1 MKSFPYFGRLC
12 ASALLL
18 ILSGCGALAPLGGVK
33 PSVPIGN
40 AKLTPVSVSTRDL
53 TQLPKPEARVPVAV
67 YAFRDQTGQFKGQ
80 PDSNLS
86 NAVTQGA
93 AAILVKALLDSGW
106 YMPMEREGFQNLLT
120 ERRVARAIEVPAD
133 KGKPGSSYPTLI
145 PANYIFEGGITG
157 YETNVRTG
165 GAGANY
171 LGIGGE
177 TKYRVDQ
184 VTVNL
189 RSVDVRTGQIVNS
202 VSVTKTLFS
211 HEVSANVFQYVAY
224 KTLLQLEGG
233 FSSNEPSQLAVKEA
247 LETAVIHLTI
257 QGIRDKQWGL
267 RNAQDWNSP
276 IIQSYLRDYDS
287 QSNLAGFDPN
297 NPIPMNPA
305 APSPAPASVPAQAAA
320 SSPAPV
326 VEEKPTQI
334 TVAKRDP
341 EKDKVAQ
348 AAAPPE
354 NPPGVISPK
363 APPGFAEGFAAAQ
376 RGDYLDALVFWQPLA
391 TAGYAPAQHNVAL
404 LYQRGLGVPAKADIA
419 VNWFTKAAQ
428 GGYVQSMNQLAAWF
442 ETGGYGMA
450 ADKQRAVQWYKESAA
465 KGDAWARD
473 RLSNPR

>member
-1 MKSFPYFGRLC
+1 MKPSLNFRSLC
-12 ASALLL
+12 AGAVLLL
-18 ILSGCGALAPLGGVK
+18 LGGCGVVVPLDGVK
-33 PSVPIGN
+33 SSPAMGN
-40 AKLTPVSVSTRDL
+40 AKLTPLSRSTRDL
-53 TQLPKPEARVPVAV
+53 TQLPKPEARIPVAV

-80 PDSNLS
+80 PESYLS

-189 RSVDVRTGQIVNS
+189 RSVDVRTGQIANS

-211 HEVSANVFQYVAY
+211 HEISSSVFQYVAY

-233 FSSNEPSQLAVKEA
+233 FSSNEPGQLAVKEA

-257 QGIRDKQWGL
+257 QGIRDKQWNL
-267 RNAQDWNSP
+267 LNAKDWNSP

-287 QSNLAGFDPN
+287 QANLTELDPN
-297 NPIPMNPA
+297 KPIPLQPT
-305 APSPAPASVPAQAAA
+305 PPAPGETPVPAT
-320 SSPAPV
+320 PV
-326 VEEKPTQI
+326 AEEKPPEI
-334 TVAKRDP
+334 AVAKRDP
-341 EKDKVAQ
+341 EKDKA
-348 AAAPPE
+348 ADEAAPPE

-376 RGDYLDALVFWQPLA
+376 RGDYLDALVYWQPLA
-391 TAGYAPAQHNVAL
+391 SAGYAPAQHNVAL
-404 LYQRGLGVPAKADIA
+404 LYQRGLGVPAKPDIA
-419 VNWFTKAAQ
+419 VSWFSKAAQ
-428 GGYVQSMNQLAAWF
+428 TGYVQSMNQLAAWF
-442 ETGGYGMA
+442 ETGGYSMMPDA
-450 ADKQRAVQWYKESAA
+450 QRALEWYRKSAA
-465 KGDAWARD
+465 TGDRWAKD
-473 RLSNPR
+473 QLNRLKAN

>member
-1 MKSFPYFGRLC
+1 MKSYLQVGRVC
-12 ASALLL
+12 AGTLLL
-18 ILSGCGALAPLGGVK
+18 ILSGCGAL
-33 PSVPIGN
+33 VPTDGLKSSLAMGN
-40 AKLTPVSVSTRDL
+40 AKLTPVSRSTRDL
-53 TQLPKPEARVPVAV
+53 TQLPKPDARVPVAV

-93 AAILVKALLDSGW
+93 ATLLVKALLDSGW

-133 KGKPGSSYPTLI
+133 KGKPGSSYPALI

-211 HEVSANVFQYVAY
+211 HEISSSVFQYVAY

-257 QGIRDKQWGL
+257 QGIRDKQWNL
-267 RNAQDWNSP
+267 RNPQDWNAP

-287 QSNLAGFDPN
+287 QANLTEQDPN
-297 NPIPMNPA
+297 TPIPLNPA
-305 APSPAPASVPAQAAA
+305 APAPAS
-320 SSPAPV
+320 APGPVAV
-326 VEEKPTQI
+326 VEEKPQEV

-341 EKDKVAQ
+341 EKDKAAD

-354 NPPGVISPK
+354 NAPGVISPK

-376 RGDYLDALVFWQPLA
+376 RGDYLDALVYWQPLA
-391 TAGYAPAQHNVAL
+391 SLGYAPAQHNVAL
-404 LYQRGLGVPAKADIA
+404 MYQRGLGVPAKPDLA
-419 VNWFTKAAQ
+419 VTWFTKAAD

-442 ETGGYGMA
+442 ETGGYGLA
-450 ADKQRAVQWYKESAA
+450 PDLQRSLQWYRKSAA
-465 KGDAWARD
+465 AGDKWAKD
-473 RLSNPR
+473 QLSRPR

>member
-1 MKSFPYFGRLC
+1 MKSYLQVGRVC
-12 ASALLL
+12 AGTLLL
-18 ILSGCGALAPLGGVK
+18 MLSGCGAL
-33 PSVPIGN
+33 VPTDGLKSSLAMGN
-40 AKLTPVSVSTRDL
+40 AKLTPVSRSTRDL
-53 TQLPKPEARVPVAV
+53 TQLPKPDARVPVAV

-93 AAILVKALLDSGW
+93 ATLLVKALLDSGW

-133 KGKPGSSYPTLI
+133 KGKPGSSYPALI

-211 HEVSANVFQYVAY
+211 HEISSSVFQYVAY

-257 QGIRDKQWGL
+257 QGIRDKQWNL
-267 RNAQDWNSP
+267 RNPQDWNAP

-287 QSNLAGFDPN
+287 QANLTEQDPN
-297 NPIPMNPA
+297 TPIPLNPA
-305 APSPAPASVPAQAAA
+305 APATASAPGPVA
-320 SSPAPV
+320 V
-326 VEEKPTQI
+326 VEEKLQEV

-341 EKDKVAQ
+341 ERDKAAD

-354 NPPGVISPK
+354 NAPGVISPK

-376 RGDYLDALVFWQPLA
+376 RGDYLDALVYWQPLA
-391 TAGYAPAQHNVAL
+391 TLGYAPAQHNVAL
-404 LYQRGLGVPAKADIA
+404 MYQRGLGVPARPDLA
-419 VNWFTKAAQ
+419 VTWFTKAAD

-442 ETGGYGMA
+442 ETGGYGLA
-450 ADKQRAVQWYKESAA
+450 PDLQRSLQWYRKSAA
-465 KGDAWARD
+465 AGDKWARD
-473 RLSNPR
+473 QLSRPR

>member
-1 MKSFPYFGRLC
+1 MKSYLQVGRVC
-12 ASALLL
+12 AGTLLL
-18 ILSGCGALAPLGGVK
+18 MLSGCGAL
-33 PSVPIGN
+33 VPTDGLKSSLAMGN
-40 AKLTPVSVSTRDL
+40 AKLTPVSRSTRDL
-53 TQLPKPEARVPVAV
+53 TQLPKPDARVPVAV

-93 AAILVKALLDSGW
+93 ATLLVKALLDSGW

-133 KGKPGSSYPTLI
+133 KGKPGSSYPALI

-211 HEVSANVFQYVAY
+211 HEISSSVFQYVAY

-257 QGIRDKQWGL
+257 QGIRDKQWNL
-267 RNAQDWNSP
+267 RNPQDWNAP

-287 QSNLAGFDPN
+287 QANLTEQDPN
-297 NPIPMNPA
+297 TPIPLNPA
-305 APSPAPASVPAQAAA
+305 APAPAS
-320 SSPAPV
+320 APGPVAV
-326 VEEKPTQI
+326 VEEKLQEV

-341 EKDKVAQ
+341 ERDKAAD

-354 NPPGVISPK
+354 NAPGVISPK

-376 RGDYLDALVFWQPLA
+376 RGDYLDALVYWQPLA
-391 TAGYAPAQHNVAL
+391 TLGYAPAQHNVAL
-404 LYQRGLGVPAKADIA
+404 MYQRGLGVPARPDLA
-419 VNWFTKAAQ
+419 VTWFTKAAD

-442 ETGGYGMA
+442 ETGGYGLA
-450 ADKQRAVQWYKESAA
+450 PDLQRSLQWYRKSAA
-465 KGDAWARD
+465 AGDKWARD
-473 RLSNPR
+473 QLSRPR

>member
-1 MKSFPYFGRLC
+1 MKSFLHIGRIC
-12 ASALLL
+12 AASMLL
-18 ILSGCGALAPLGGVK
+18 LSGCGALVPVDGVK
-33 PSVPIGN
+33 SSLALGN
-40 AKLTPVSVSTRDL
+40 AKLTPVSRSTRDL

-93 AAILVKALLDSGW
+93 ATILVKALLDSGW
-106 YMPMEREGFQNLLT
+106 YLPMEREGFQNLLT

-133 KGKPGSSYPTLI
+133 KGKPGSSYPALI

-189 RSVDVRTGQIVNS
+189 RSVDVRNGQIVNS

-257 QGIRDKQWGL
+257 QGIRDKQWNL
-267 RNAQDWNSP
+267 RNPQDWNAP

-287 QSNLAGFDPN
+287 QANLTEQDPN
-297 NPIPMNPA
+297 APVPLNPVV
-305 APSPAPASVPAQAAA
+305 PAPAPAPVPAPVA
-320 SSPAPV
+320 SPVAV
-326 VEEKPTQI
+326 VEEKPQEI
-334 TVAKRDP
+334 AVSKRNPD
-341 EKDKVAQ
+341 KDKAAD

-354 NPPGVISPK
+354 NAPGVISPK

-391 TAGYAPAQHNVAL
+391 TLGYAPAQHNVAL
-404 LYQRGLGVPAKADIA
+404 MYQRGLGVPAKPELA
-419 VNWFTKAAQ
+419 VSWFTKAADA
-428 GGYVQSMNQLAAWF
+428 GYVQSMNQLAAWF
-442 ETGGYGMA
+442 ETGGYGMQPDA
-450 ADKQRAVQWYKESAA
+450 ARSLKWYKASAA
-465 KGDAWARD
+465 AGDKWARD
-473 RLSNPR
+473 QLSRPR

>member
-1 MKSFPYFGRLC
+1 MKSYLQVGRVC
-12 ASALLL
+12 AGTLLL
-18 ILSGCGALAPLGGVK
+18 MLSGCGAL
-33 PSVPIGN
+33 VPIDGLKSSLAMGN
-40 AKLTPVSVSTRDL
+40 AKLTPVSRSTRDL
-53 TQLPKPEARVPVAV
+53 TQLPKPDARVPVAV

-93 AAILVKALLDSGW
+93 ATLLVKALLDSGW

-133 KGKPGSSYPTLI
+133 KGKPGSSYPALI

-211 HEVSANVFQYVAY
+211 HEISSSVFQYVAY

-257 QGIRDKQWGL
+257 QGIRDKQWNL
-267 RNAQDWNSP
+267 RNPQDWNAP

-287 QSNLAGFDPN
+287 QANLTEQDPN
-297 NPIPMNPA
+297 TPIPLNPA
-305 APSPAPASVPAQAAA
+305 APAPAS
-320 SSPAPV
+320 APGPVAV
-326 VEEKPTQI
+326 VEEKLQEV

-341 EKDKVAQ
+341 ERDKAAD

-354 NPPGVISPK
+354 NAPGVISPK

-376 RGDYLDALVFWQPLA
+376 RGDYLDALVYWQPLA
-391 TAGYAPAQHNVAL
+391 TLGYAPAQHNVAL
-404 LYQRGLGVPAKADIA
+404 MYQRGLGVPARPDLA
-419 VNWFTKAAQ
+419 VTWFTKAAD

-442 ETGGYGMA
+442 ETGGYGLA
-450 ADKQRAVQWYKESAA
+450 PDLQRSLQWYRKSAA
-465 KGDAWARD
+465 AGDKWARD
-473 RLSNPR
+473 QLSRPR

>member
-1 MKSFPYFGRLC
+1 M
-12 ASALLL
+12 
-18 ILSGCGALAPLGGVK
+18 
-33 PSVPIGN
+33 GN
-40 AKLTPVSVSTRDL
+40 AKLTPVSRSTRDL
-53 TQLPKPEARVPVAV
+53 TQLPKPDARVPVAV

-93 AAILVKALLDSGW
+93 ATLLVKALLDSGW

-133 KGKPGSSYPTLI
+133 KGKPGSSYPALI

-211 HEVSANVFQYVAY
+211 HEISSSVFQYVAY

-257 QGIRDKQWGL
+257 QGIRDKQWNL
-267 RNAQDWNSP
+267 RNPQDWNAP

-287 QSNLAGFDPN
+287 QANLTEQDPN
-297 NPIPMNPA
+297 TPIPLNPA
-305 APSPAPASVPAQAAA
+305 APAPAS
-320 SSPAPV
+320 APGPVAV
-326 VEEKPTQI
+326 VEEKPQEV

-341 EKDKVAQ
+341 EKDKAAD

-354 NPPGVISPK
+354 NAPGVISPK

-376 RGDYLDALVFWQPLA
+376 RGDYLDALVYWQPLA
-391 TAGYAPAQHNVAL
+391 SLGYAPAQHNVAL
-404 LYQRGLGVPAKADIA
+404 MYQRGLGVPAKPDLA
-419 VNWFTKAAQ
+419 VTWFTKAAD

-442 ETGGYGMA
+442 ETGGYGLA
-450 ADKQRAVQWYKESAA
+450 PDLQRSLQWYRKSAA
-465 KGDAWARD
+465 AGDKWAKD
-473 RLSNPR
+473 QLSRPR

>member
-1 MKSFPYFGRLC
+1 MQSYLHVWRAC
-12 ASALLL
+12 ATILLL
-18 ILSGCGALAPLGGVK
+18 TLGGCGALVPVDGLK
-33 PSVPIGN
+33 SSVAMGN
-40 AKLTPVSVSTRDL
+40 AKLTPISRSTRDL
-53 TQLPKPEARVPVAV
+53 TQLPKPQERVPVAV

-106 YMPMEREGFQNLLT
+106 YLPIEREGFQNLLN

-133 KGKPGSSYPTLI
+133 KGKPGSSYPTLT

-189 RSVDVRTGQIVNS
+189 RSVDVRTGQITNS

-211 HEVSANVFQYVAY
+211 HEISSSVFQYVAY
-224 KTLLQLEGG
+224 RTLLQLEGG
-233 FSSNEPSQLAVKEA
+233 FSTNEPSQLAVKEA

-257 QGIRDKQWGL
+257 QGIRDKQWNL
-267 RNAQDWNSP
+267 RNVQDWNSP
-276 IIQSYLRDYDS
+276 LIQSYLRDYDS
-287 QSNLAGFDPN
+287 QSNLTELDPN
-297 NPIPMNPA
+297 TPIPLDPA
-305 APSPAPASVPAQAAA
+305 APAPLPAQA
-320 SSPAPV
+320 PAPV
-326 VEEKPTQI
+326 PVAVVQEKPKEVV
-334 TVAKRDP
+334 VAKRDP
-341 EKDKVAQ
+341 EKDKAAD

-354 NPPGVISPK
+354 NAPGVISPK

-376 RGDYLDALVFWQPLA
+376 RGDYLDALVYWQPLA
-391 TAGYAPAQHNVAL
+391 SLGYAPAQHNVAL
-404 LYQRGLGVPAKADIA
+404 MYQRGLGVPAKADLA
-419 VNWFTKAAQ
+419 VSWFSKAAEK
-428 GGYVQSMNQLAAWF
+428 GYVQSMNQLAAWF
-442 ETGGYGMA
+442 ETGGYGMMPDA
-450 ADKQRAVQWYKESAA
+450 ARSLQWYRASAA
-465 KGDAWARD
+465 TGDVWARD
-473 RLSNPR
+473 QLARPR

>member
-1 MKSFPYFGRLC
+1 MKSYLQVGRVC
-12 ASALLL
+12 AGTLLL
-18 ILSGCGALAPLGGVK
+18 MLSGCGAL
-33 PSVPIGN
+33 VPTDGLKSSLAMGN
-40 AKLTPVSVSTRDL
+40 AKLTPVSRSTRDL
-53 TQLPKPEARVPVAV
+53 TQLPKPDARVPVAV

-93 AAILVKALLDSGW
+93 ATLLVKALLDSGW

-133 KGKPGSSYPTLI
+133 KGKPGSSYPALI

-211 HEVSANVFQYVAY
+211 HEISSSVFQYVAY

-257 QGIRDKQWGL
+257 QGIRDKQWNL
-267 RNAQDWNSP
+267 RNPQDWNAP

-287 QSNLAGFDPN
+287 QANLTEQDPN
-297 NPIPMNPA
+297 TPIPLNPA
-305 APSPAPASVPAQAAA
+305 APAPAS
-320 SSPAPV
+320 APGPVAV
-326 VEEKPTQI
+326 VEEKPQEV

-341 EKDKVAQ
+341 ERDKAAD

-354 NPPGVISPK
+354 NAPGVISPK

-376 RGDYLDALVFWQPLA
+376 RGDYLDALVYWQPLA
-391 TAGYAPAQHNVAL
+391 TLGYAPAQHNVAL
-404 LYQRGLGVPAKADIA
+404 MYQRGLGVPARPDLA
-419 VNWFTKAAQ
+419 VTWFTKAAD

-442 ETGGYGMA
+442 ETGGYGLA
-450 ADKQRAVQWYKESAA
+450 PDLQRSLQWYRKSAA
-465 KGDAWARD
+465 AGDKWARD
-473 RLSNPR
+473 QLSRPR